1 MIRIFF
7 QGVGLK
13 EPSLAREKPVT
24 TSCHHLRRRR
34 QSASWRYICRTSWYV
49 SSDDLGI
56 QSEKSSQGNQCKGL
70 KYRIVQVFSPY
81 VFLLPRLFTQVSNYE
96 NSSNTFNDRST
107 HFNSKW
113 SFRTCPSLHHIVLVE
128 VPYRAKGFCS
138 NATFHH
144 KAQKNQMGAKWG
156 ETNFSN
162 VGGDKCSVMTSYV
175 LSWADNGPDRLS
187 L

>member
-56 QSEKSSQGNQCKGL
+56 QSEKSS
-70 KYRIVQVFSPY
+70 
-81 VFLLPRLFTQVSNYE
+81 
-96 NSSNTFNDRST
+96 
-107 HFNSKW
+107 
-113 SFRTCPSLHHIVLVE
+113 
-128 VPYRAKGFCS
+128 
-138 NATFHH
+138 
-144 KAQKNQMGAKWG
+144 
-156 ETNFSN
+156 
-162 VGGDKCSVMTSYV
+162 
-175 LSWADNGPDRLS
+175 
-187 L
+187 